1 MPDEARS
8 IHDSYPWRT
17 AAQGAATS
25 VLVAG
30 SPLVEGMTGRYFQNS
45 AEAPV
50 IDPKESETNL
60 EPVGVAE
67 YALDPEAAERLWEL
81 SAAAVAD

>member
-1 MPDEARS
+1 VARTVY
-8 IHDSYPWRT
+8 DTYPWRT

-25 VLVAG
+25 ALVAG
-30 SPLVEGMTGRYFQNS
+30 SPLVEGATGRYFQNS

-50 IDPKESETNL
+50 IDPKELETAL

-67 YALDPEAAERLWEL
+67 YALDRAAAERLWGL
-81 SAAAVAD
+81 STTAVSV